1 MRKLSVIALI
11 AWASLWQGA
20 HATVVLVETNLGDF
34 EINLYDDTTP
44 KTVENFLSYVNSG
57 AYEQTAIHRLVKG
70 FVMQTG
76 GYYLGEDNLLAAVET
91 DPAVEN
97 EPVYSNVRGTIAM
110 AKLGG
115 DANSATS
122 QWFINL
128 ADNSGNLDAQNG
140 GFTVFGQV
148 TGTGMEIID
157 AIAAQPNYYLNST
170 FAQTPVK
177 DYTEADEAAETP
189 ITVDNL
195 IYIEQ
200 ITIVN
205 TETNTAI
212 KLTRPL
218 TTYEQTEQPTDGNS
232 ASGSSGGAFSYAWLL
247 FAAAISLFRR
257 K

>member
-11 AWASLWQGA
+11 AWASLWQSA

-76 GYYLGEDNLLAAVET
+76 GYYLNEDNQIALVAT
-91 DPAVEN
+91 DPAVAN

-115 DANSATS
+115 DPDSATS

-128 ADNSGNLDAQNG
+128 SNNSANLDAQNG

-157 AIAAQPNYYLNST
+157 AIAAQPIYYLNNN
-170 FAQTPVK
+170 FVETPIK
-177 DYTEADEAAETP
+177 DYTEADAGNVD

-205 TETNTAI
+205 TETNTATE
-212 KLTRPL
+212 LTRPL
-218 TTYEQTEQPTDGNS
+218 TTYEQTEQPTDGDS

-247 FAAAISLFRR
+247 FAAAIGLFRR

>member
-1 MRKLSVIALI
+1 MRKLSLIALMSV
-11 AWASLWQGA
+11 AFVWQNVQ
-20 HATVVLVETNLGDF
+20 ATVVKVETNLGDF

-57 AYEQTAIHRLVKG
+57 AYEQVAIHRLVKG
-70 FVMQTG
+70 FVMQAG
-76 GYYLGEDNLLAAVET
+76 GYYLGEDNLLTAVET
-91 DPAVEN
+91 DPAVIN

-110 AKLGG
+110 AKIGG

-128 ADNSGNLDAQNG
+128 SNNSSNLDAQNG

-148 TGTGMEIID
+148 TGTGMEIVD
-157 AIAAQPNYYLNST
+157 AIATQPVYNLGGAFS
-170 FAQTPVK
+170 AAPVK
-177 DYTEADEAAETP
+177 NYTEADEAADVT

-200 ITIVN
+200 ISIVN
-205 TETNTAI
+205 AEPNTATD
-212 KLTRPL
+212 LTRPL
-218 TTYEQTEQPTDGNS
+218 TTYDHSQQPSDG
-232 ASGSSGGAFSYAWLL
+232 ASGSSGGAFSYVWLL